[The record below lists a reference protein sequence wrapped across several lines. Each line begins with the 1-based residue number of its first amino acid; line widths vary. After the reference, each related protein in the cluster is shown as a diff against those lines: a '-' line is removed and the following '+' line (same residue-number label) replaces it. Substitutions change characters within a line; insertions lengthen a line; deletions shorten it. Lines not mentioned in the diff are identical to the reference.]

1 MIKCK
6 HCSQISFIQK
16 SGFQRGKQRYF
27 CQSCSKYFVENLD
40 ENLEIRPKKRTVT
53 IYDIAKEL
61 GVSISTVSRAL
72 NDSNEI
78 NVNTKN
84 AILKIAQ
91 ELNYQASSLALNLAK
106 SQTKL
111 IGLVIPELSHVFF
124 PSIIMGAQE
133 YLNIH
138 KYNLIIMQSD
148 EVYANELLNIN
159 TLLNNRVDGLLISL
173 TKETNNFDHIQN
185 AIDSGIPVI
194 LFNRITEMIMCNKVV
209 VDDYQAAFN
218 AVEHLI
224 LNGYKKIAHLSGPQ
238 NLDLCQKRLN
248 GYLDALKK
256 HNLPIQEEY
265 ILFGDLTDSQAKIF
279 AKYLLDLPNPPDS
292 VFAINDPSAIEI
304 YKYAKEKKLKLPKE
318 LGIVGFSDDPISEYL
333 EPSLTSIKQPTRE
346 MGQEIA
352 AMILEQIKN
361 PNLTYNTKMLSAE
374 LVIRNS
380 SLGNPTK

>member
-6 HCSQISFIQK
+6 HCDEISFIQK

-27 CQSCSKYFVENLD
+27 CQSCRKYFIENNE
-40 ENLEIRPKKRTVT
+40 ENSTLKTKKRGVT

-84 AILKIAQ
+84 SILKIASD
-91 ELNYQASSLALNLAK
+91 LKYQANSIALNLAK

-133 YLNIH
+133 YLNKH
-138 KYNLIIMQSD
+138 RYNLIIMQSD
-148 EVYANELLNIN
+148 EVYANELLNVN
-159 TLLNNRVDGLLISL
+159 TLIDNRVDGLLISL

-185 AIDSGIPVI
+185 VIDSGIPVV
-194 LFNRITEMIMCNKVV
+194 LFNRVTEQINCNKVV
-209 VDDYQAAFN
+209 VNDYQAAFD

-224 LNGYKKIAHLSGPQ
+224 LNGYTKIAHLSGPQ
-238 NLDLCQKRLN
+238 NLELCQKRLN
-248 GYLDALKK
+248 GYIDALKK
-256 HNLPIQEEY
+256 HNLPIKKEY
-265 ILFGDLTDSQAKIF
+265 ILFGDLTDNQAKIF

-304 YKYAKEKKLKLPKE
+304 YKYAKEKKLNLPKD

-333 EPSLTSIKQPTRE
+333 EPSLTTIKQPTRE
-346 MGQEIA
+346 MGHEIA
-352 AMILEQIKN
+352 RMILEQIKSSEI
-361 PNLTYNTKMLSAE
+361 PFYTKE
-374 LVIRNS
+374 LNAQLVKRNS
-380 SLGNPTK
+380 SIKQ

>member
-6 HCSQISFIQK
+6 HCEEISFIQK

-27 CQSCSKYFVENLD
+27 CQSCRKYFIENNE
-40 ENLEIRPKKRTVT
+40 ENSTLKSKKRGVT

-78 NVNTKN
+78 NANTKN
-84 AILKIAQ
+84 AILKIASD
-91 ELNYQASSLALNLAK
+91 LNYQANSLALNLAK

-133 YLNIH
+133 YLNKH
-138 KYNLIIMQSD
+138 RYKLIIMQSD
-148 EVYANELLNIN
+148 EVYANELLNVN
-159 TLLNNRVDGLLISL
+159 TLIDYRVDGLLISL

-185 AIDSGIPVI
+185 AIDSGIPVV
-194 LFNRITEMIMCNKVV
+194 LFNRVTEQINCNKVV
-209 VDDYQAAFN
+209 VNDYQAAFD
-218 AVEHLI
+218 ATEHLI

-238 NLDLCQKRLN
+238 NLELCQKRLN

-256 HNLPIQEEY
+256 HNLPIQKEY
-265 ILFGDLTDSQAKIF
+265 ILFGDLTDNQAKIF

-304 YKYAKEKKLKLPKE
+304 YKYAKEKKINLPKD

-333 EPSLTSIKQPTRE
+333 EPSLTTIKQPTRE
-346 MGQEIA
+346 MGHEIA
-352 AMILEQIKN
+352 RMILEQIKSSEI
-361 PNLTYNTKMLSAE
+361 PYYTKELNTQ
-374 LVIRNS
+374 LVKRNS
-380 SLGNPTK
+380 SIKQ

>member
-6 HCSQISFIQK
+6 HCSDISFIQK

-27 CQSCSKYFVENLD
+27 CQSCSKYFTEEKQEDLST
-40 ENLEIRPKKRTVT
+40 IPRKKGIT
-53 IYDIAKEL
+53 IYDIANEL

-78 NVNTKN
+78 NANTKN

-91 ELNYQASSLALNLAK
+91 DLKYQANSLALNLAK

-133 YLNIH
+133 YLNKH
-138 KYNLIIMQSD
+138 RYNLIIMQSD
-148 EVYANELLNIN
+148 EVYANELLNIK
-159 TLLNNRVDGLLISL
+159 TLLDNRVDGLLISL
-173 TKETNNFDHIQN
+173 TKETNNFDHIQT
-185 AIDSGIPVI
+185 AIDSGIPVV
-194 LFNRITEMIMCNKVV
+194 LFNRITEQIDCNKIV

-238 NLDLCQKRLN
+238 NLDLCQKRLK
-248 GYLDALKK
+248 GYIDALKK
-256 HNLPIQEEY
+256 HKLPIRNEY

-279 AKYLLDLPNPPDS
+279 AKYLLDLPKPPDA
-292 VFAINDPSAIEI
+292 VFAINDPSAIEV
-304 YKYAKEKKLKLPKE
+304 YKYAKEKKMNLPDE

-333 EPSLTSIKQPTRE
+333 EPSLTTIKQPTRE

-352 AMILEQIKN
+352 RMILEQIKTSN
-361 PNLTYNTKMLSAE
+361 PIFQTKILNAE

-380 SLGNPTK
+380 SKK

>member
-6 HCSQISFIQK
+6 HCNEISFIQK
-16 SGFQRGKQRYF
+16 SGFIRGNQRYF
-27 CQSCSKYFVENLD
+27 CQSCKKYFFEDPIENAELKT
-40 ENLEIRPKKRTVT
+40 KKRAVT
-53 IYDIAKEL
+53 IYDIANEL

-78 NVNTKN
+78 NANTKN
-84 AILKIAQ
+84 AILQIANN
-91 ELNYQASSLALNLAK
+91 LNYKANSLALNLAK

-133 YLNIH
+133 YLNKH

-148 EVYANELLNIN
+148 EVYANELLNIK
-159 TLLNNRVDGLLISL
+159 TLIDNRVDGLLISL

-185 AIDSGIPVI
+185 AIDTGIPVV
-194 LFNRITEMIMCNKVV
+194 LFNRITEQIDCNKVI

-224 LNGYKKIAHLSGPQ
+224 FNGYKNIAHLSGPQ

-256 HNLPIQEEY
+256 HKLPIKEEY
-265 ILFGDLTDSQAKIF
+265 ILFGDLTENQAKIF

-292 VFAINDPSAIEI
+292 VFAINDPSAIEV

-333 EPSLTSIKQPTRE
+333 EPSLTTIKQPTRE
-346 MGQEIA
+346 MGYEIA
-352 AMILEQIKN
+352 AMILEQIKT
-361 PNLTYNTKMLSAE
+361 PNKSTNTRILNAE

-380 SLGNPTK
+380 SKKLT